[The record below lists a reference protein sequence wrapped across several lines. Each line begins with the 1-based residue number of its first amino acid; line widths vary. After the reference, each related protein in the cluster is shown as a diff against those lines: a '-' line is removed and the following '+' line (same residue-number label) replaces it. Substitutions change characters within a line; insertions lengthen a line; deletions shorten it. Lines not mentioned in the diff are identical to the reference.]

1 MSKSPRGALKR
12 AGVGLLAAMLLVF
25 GVALAPPAGA
35 TADAAAQEVSGATRY
50 GTASAAAGEA
60 YPSGTTCA
68 VIATGEN
75 YPDALAAGGL
85 AGAEGCALL
94 LVQHSDITNE
104 TAAAID
110 DLGVT
115 DCTIVGGT
123 AAVSSDTENNLGDLC
138 GSVDRVAGNDRYE
151 TASKIAAR
159 VGGGGGTCYVAS
171 GEVAADAV
179 VISAAA
185 FDQQAPVLLVRA
197 NDIPSSTESALGN
210 CSDVVVVG
218 GTGRISNANQGNI
231 DDASNDAD
239 GSTRLAGNNR
249 QETSVD
255 VANYEKDTLG
265 WGVTCVALVA
275 PRAPSGN
282 IDFSPDALSA
292 SQLAGAQQCPELFVE
307 GVDSLGDAAAG
318 FISDNAG
325 TIKTIYKIGGD
336 AAIADSVADD
346 AVNEAQSGGTTPT
359 PTNATATSRP
369 ELVSASITETR
380 TSAASTATRPPGTY
394 VKYCF
399 DEAVTGAAI
408 DATKFHLYN
417 GDGTRFSGTGTSAPA
432 GQTFTSGVTSADNKC
447 VEVIYPALATATSA
461 ANLTL
466 ATVEK
471 GAATGAAGA
480 SDTNIE
486 GDAPLTPASSS
497 AAAAGVTAAPDLVSV
512 GNFREGSTVDVTAVD
527 FTFDQAAFTQSGA
540 FQLVGTN
547 GTTYSCQPP
556 AAGSTTASGLA
567 APGGQGTTVITV
579 NCAQPGT
586 PGSSVPFTAT
596 NVARGVV
603 QQNAVATTAAGANP
617 NPLEA
622 APVANS
628 GNSDAPDLVAV
639 VFSPDAL
646 AGQDVVSYLFDEA
659 VAAGTVPLSATTFA
673 YATSSSFGIYDT
685 NGAQRNT
692 NATFVAGTE
701 FCTRSSENNAV
712 VSCVLADGVLAAST
726 YVGGNVRAGA
736 VTETD
741 GAKTNG
747 ADEEGTSPSAGPSTG
762 TSGLTAGPDLTA
774 VAINTVTT
782 PFGNTTYTATYT
794 FDEDTADA
802 FSTAGIGGLKLYTSD
817 GLELICTALAGGL
830 SSGTT
835 LANRSEDLD
844 NTVTCSS
851 YTVGVGGAAAT
862 TAQVHSAV
870 VGTIVYNTIVDETQG
885 VPNPEG
891 AALTTGGNGSPTA

>member
-1 MSKSPRGALKR
+1 VA
-12 AGVGLLAAMLLVF
+12 VGLLAGALSVF
-25 GVALAPPAGA
+25 GIALAPSAGA
-35 TADAAAQEVSGATRY
+35 TADATVDRVAGATRY
-50 GTASAAAGEA
+50 GTAAAVSTEA
-60 YPSGTTCA
+60 YPDGNGC
-68 VIATGEN
+68 VLIASGEN
-75 YPDALAAGGL
+75 FPDALAASGL
-85 AGAEGCALL
+85 AGADGCPIL
-94 LVQHSDITNE
+94 LVMQDSIPEE
-104 TAAAID
+104 TSAAID
-110 DLGVT
+110 ELGADT
-115 DCTIVGGT
+115 ATIVGGT
-123 AAVSSDTENNLGDLC
+123 AAVSQAVEDSLADDLGLD
-138 GSVDRVAGNDRYE
+138 VNRVAGATRYE
-151 TASKIAAR
+151 TAAA
-159 VGGGGGTCYVAS
+159 VADAIGDNSTVIVAS
-171 GEVAADAV
+171 GEVAPDALAAGPIAAD
-179 VISAAA
+179 
-185 FDQQAPVLLVRA
+185 QKAPILLVQTNNVPA
-197 NDIPSSTESALGN
+197 ATEDALGGSTN
-210 CSDVVVVG
+210 VIIVG
-218 GTGRISNANQGNI
+218 GTARISNATQSDI
-231 DDASNDAD
+231 EDASDDAD
-239 GSTRLAGNNR
+239 GATRLAGQNR
-249 QETSVD
+249 QETSVEI
-255 VANYEKDTLG
+255 ANYEVDTLG
-265 WGVTCVALVA
+265 WAPTSALLA
-275 PRAPSGN
+275 APSAPN
-282 IDFSPDALSA
+282 DDFSPDALV
-292 SQLAGAQQCPELFVE
+292 AGP
-307 GVDSLGDAAAG
+307 LGGLRQAPVLIVTDADNLGPAG
-318 FISDNAG
+318 DFLDDHSD
-325 TIKTIYKIGGD
+325 TITEVLLIGGTAVLSDDLLND
-336 AAIADSVADD
+336 AET
-346 AVNEAQSGGTTPT
+346 AVQNTSNDGGTT

-369 ELVSASITETR
+369 ELVSASIVETR

-432 GQTFTSGVTSADNKC
+432 GQTFSSGVTAADNKC

-480 SDTNIE
+480 TTDTNIE

-512 GNFREGSTVDVTAVD
+512 GGFREGSTVDVTAVD
-527 FTFDQAAFTQSGA
+527 FTFDQAAFVQSGA

-547 GTTYSCQPP
+547 GTTYSCQGP

-646 AGQDVVSYLFDEA
+646 VGQDVVSYLFDEA

-685 NGAQRNT
+685 NGTQRNT

-712 VSCVLADGVLAAST
+712 VSCVLADGVLAGAT

-762 TSGLTAGPDLTA
+762 TSGLTAGPDLTG
-774 VAINTVTT
+774 VTINTVTT

-802 FSTAGIGGLKLYTSD
+802 FNGGGANINFLMLYTAD
-817 GLELICTALAGGL
+817 GLELVCTALAGGL

-835 LANRSEDLD
+835 LANRAEDVD
-844 NTVTCSS
+844 NTITCSS
-851 YTVGVGGAAAT
+851 YTVGVGGATAT

-870 VGTIVYNTIVDETQG
+870 VGAVAYSAINDETQG

-891 AALTTGGNGSPTA
+891 AALTSGGNGTPVA